1 MPNII
6 RHLRSFGYIQDS
18 YIKGI
23 LASSLFPSASVYC
36 KMLGPLSFL
45 VLSPILLGAATL
57 IQPSA
62 NSAKCL
68 TAASNTDGA
77 AVEIEDCVSGGST
90 SQNWTITEGT
100 LQLFGTKCLDVTNGV
115 TTNGNKMQIWTCA
128 TGNTN
133 QMWTVSENTIQ
144 WTGHSICLDLTN
156 GVTTNGNVMQIWTCT
171 GGINQQWISTISTS
185 NPSTLQQILAANGIS
200 ALFPGNS
207 GYATAAQAYNQRFTI
222 SPAAIAYPT
231 TVQQVSEAVAAG
243 TAQKMQAVAR
253 SGGHSYIANGL
264 GGASGALVIDM
275 SMMKAITVRSSNNTA
290 LIETGNRLGDIALA
304 LNNAGRA
311 IPHGTSPYVGIGG
324 HSGYGGFG
332 FTSRA
337 WGLTLDTIKS
347 ATVVLANG
355 TIAAASSTV
364 NPDLFWA
371 IRGASPS
378 FGIVTSIEVQTF
390 AAPASA
396 TVFQYGWDSMDITTA
411 SNAIAALQTF
421 AATNI
426 SAQFGAELVFAK
438 GPSNSHVN
446 VGLTGAW
453 YGAANLF
460 SSTIAPYLSTLPT
473 PSWSTI
479 TPGSYINSVSILAN
493 SQPLNTSTATETR
506 NTFYTKSLMTPSGSP
521 MSSAAIEAFVTYMAT
536 QGFSSD
542 TDWFVEV
549 ELYGGSNSAIN
560 AVPLDLTAFAKR
572 DTLFTIQFYA
582 SSEDD
587 LPPYPADGFSFLDGM
602 VSSIIS
608 NSPVNWSYGAHLNY
622 IDDMLGANA
631 SALYYGSHYARLQ
644 SIKAAMDPLDTFR
657 FPVGVST

>member
-1 MPNII
+1 MLG
-6 RHLRSFGYIQDS
+6 RL
-18 YIKGI
+18 
-23 LASSLFPSASVYC
+23 SLFI
-36 KMLGPLSFL
+36 
-45 VLSPILLGAATL
+45 LSPVLLGAATL

-62 NSAKCL
+62 SSTKCL

-90 SQNWTITEGT
+90 SQNWTITGGT

-128 TGNTN
+128 NANTN
-133 QMWTVSENTIQ
+133 QMWTVSGNTIQ
-144 WTGHSICLDLTN
+144 WTGQSSCLDLTD
-156 GVTTNGNVMQIWTCT
+156 GSVTNGNLIQIWTCT
-171 GGINQQWISTISTS
+171 GGVNQRWTITTSTS
-185 NPSTLQQILAANGIS
+185 SSSALQQSLSSNGIS
-200 ALFPGNS
+200 ALFPGDA
-207 GYATAAQAYNQRFTI
+207 GYAAAAQAFNERFTI

-243 TAQKMQAVAR
+243 TALKMQVAAR
-253 SGGHSYIANGL
+253 SGGHSAIANGL
-264 GGASGALVIDM
+264 GGASGVLVVDM
-275 SMMKAITVRSSNNTA
+275 SKMTAITVRSANNTA
-290 LIETGNRLGDIALA
+290 LIETGNRVGDIALA
-304 LNNAGRA
+304 LNSAGRA
-311 IPHGTSPYVGIGG
+311 IPHGTGSYVGIGG

-364 NPDLFWA
+364 NTDLFWA

-378 FGIVTSIEVQTF
+378 FGIVTSIEVATF

-396 TVFQYGWDSMDITTA
+396 TVFEYGWDSMDITTA

-426 SAQFGAELVFAK
+426 PALFGAELVFSR
-438 GPSNSHVN
+438 GPAQSQVT
-446 VGLTGAW
+446 VELTGAW

-460 SSTIAPYLSTLPT
+460 SSTIAPYLSTLPA

-479 TPGSYINSVSILAN
+479 TPGSYINSVALLSGE
-493 SQPLNTSTATETR
+493 PLNTSTAVEQKD
-506 NTFYTKSLMTPSGSP
+506 TFYLKSLMTPSGSP
-521 MSSAAIEAFVTYMAT
+521 MSAAAINAFVTYMAT

-560 AVPLDLTAFAKR
+560 AVPLDSTAFAKR

-582 SSEDD
+582 SSQGNPA

-602 VSSIIS
+602 VSSIVS
-608 NSPVNWSYGAHLNY
+608 NSPANWSYGAYLNY
-622 IDDMLGANA
+622 ADDMLGTSA
-631 SALYYGSHYARLQ
+631 STLYYGSHYARLQ
-644 SIKAAMDPLDTFR
+644 SIKAAVDPLDTFR
-657 FPVGVST
+657 FPVGV

>member
-1 MPNII
+1 
-6 RHLRSFGYIQDS
+6 
-18 YIKGI
+18 
-23 LASSLFPSASVYC
+23 
-36 KMLGPLSFL
+36 MLGPLSFL
-45 VLSPILLGAATL
+45 VLSPILLGAAT
-57 IQPSA
+57 IFQPSA

-68 TAASNTDGA
+68 TAVSNTDGA

-90 SQNWTITEGT
+90 SQNWTITGGT

-128 TGNTN
+128 TENTN
-133 QMWTVSENTIQ
+133 QMWTVSGNTIQ
-144 WTGHSICLDLTN
+144 WTGHSSCLDLTN

-171 GGINQQWISTISTS
+171 GGINQQWISTTSTS
-185 NPSTLQQILAANGIS
+185 TPSTLQQSLTANGIS

-207 GYATAAQAYNQRFTI
+207 GYAAAAQAYNQRFTI

-243 TAQKMQAVAR
+243 TAQKMQVVAR
-253 SGGHSYIANGL
+253 SGGVRL
-264 GGASGALVIDM
+264 SGALVIDM

-311 IPHGTSPYVGIGG
+311 IPHGTCPYVGIGG

-364 NPDLFWA
+364 NTDLFWA

-396 TVFQYGWDSMDITTA
+396 TVFSYKWNMDITTA

-426 SAQFGAELVFAK
+426 SAQFGAELTF
-438 GPSNSHVN
+438 GPGSSSSHVSLEL
-446 VGLTGAW
+446 VGAW

-460 SSTIAPYLSTLPT
+460 SSTIAPYLSTLPA
-473 PSWSTI
+473 PSTSTI
-479 TPGSYINSVSILAN
+479 TPGSYINSVATLAYP
-493 SQPLNTSTATETR
+493 QAVNTSTAVEKR
-506 NTFYTKSLMTPSGSP
+506 DTFYTKSLMTPSDSP
-521 MSSAAIEAFVTYMAT
+521 MSAAAIKAFVTYMAT

-542 TDWFVEV
+542 TDWFVQV

-560 AVPLDLTAFAKR
+560 AVPLDSTAFAKR

-582 SSEDD
+582 SSEGDPA

-602 VSSIIS
+602 VSSLVS
-608 NSPVNWSYGAHLNY
+608 NSPANWSYGAYLNY
-622 IDDMLGANA
+622 ADDMLGANA

-644 SIKAAMDPLDTFR
+644 SIKAAVDPLDTFR

>member
-1 MPNII
+1 MLG
-6 RHLRSFGYIQDS
+6 RLSFF
-18 YIKGI
+18 I
-23 LASSLFPSASVYC
+23 LAPV
-36 KMLGPLSFL
+36 
-45 VLSPILLGAATL
+45 LLGAATL

-62 NSAKCL
+62 SSTKCL

-90 SQNWTITEGT
+90 SQNWTITGGT
-100 LQLFGTKCLDVTNGV
+100 LQLFGTKCLDVTNGA

-128 TGNTN
+128 QSNTN
-133 QMWTVSENTIQ
+133 QMWTVSGNTIQ
-144 WTGHSICLDLTN
+144 WTGHSNCLDLT
-156 GVTTNGNVMQIWTCT
+156 GGSVANGNLIQIWTCT
-171 GGINQQWISTISTS
+171 NGPNQQWISTTSTPPS
-185 NPSTLQQILAANGIS
+185 STLQQSLTSNGIS

-207 GYATAAQAYNQRFTI
+207 GYATAAQAFNQRFTI

-231 TVQQVSEAVAAG
+231 TVQQVSAAVAAG
-243 TAQKMQAVAR
+243 TAQKMQVVAR

-264 GGASGALVIDM
+264 GGASGALVVDM
-275 SMMKAITVRSSNNTA
+275 SKMKAITVRSSNNTA

-311 IPHGTSPYVGIGG
+311 IPHGTCSYVGIGG

-355 TIAAASSTV
+355 TIVAASSTV
-364 NPDLFWA
+364 NTDLFWA

-378 FGIVTSIEVQTF
+378 FGIVTSIEVATF

-396 TVFQYGWDSMDITTA
+396 TVFEYGWNSMDITTA

-426 SAQFGAELVFAK
+426 SALFGAELVFSQGPAK
-438 GPSNSHVN
+438 SQVN

-453 YGAANLF
+453 YGAANLL
-460 SSTIAPYLSTLPT
+460 SSTIAPYLATLPA

-479 TPGSYINSVSILAN
+479 TPGSYINSVSVLAG
-493 SQPLNTSTATETR
+493 QPLNTSTAAEQR
-506 NTFYTKSLMTPSGSP
+506 DTFYTKSLMTPSGSP
-521 MSSAAIEAFVTYMAT
+521 MSAAAIKAFVTYMAT

-542 TDWFVEV
+542 TNWFVEV

-560 AVPLDLTAFAKR
+560 AVPLDSTAFAKR

-582 SSEDD
+582 SSQGDPA
-587 LPPYPADGFSFLDGM
+587 LPPYPADGVSFLNGM
-602 VSSIIS
+602 VSSIVS
-608 NSPVNWSYGAHLNY
+608 NSPANWSYGAYLNY
-622 IDDMLGANA
+622 ADDMLGASG

-644 SIKAAMDPLDTFR
+644 SIKAAVDPLDTFR